1 MTDDHMTPEK
11 ILHDFQNIICSQW
24 LKMSEK
30 LMLYTLLLLTFLLII
45 FFWNDCDFFCPM
57 MCSAFYNLLH
67 DSKDISYKLEAPQNY
82 AWNYYR

>member
-30 LMLYTLLLLTFLLII
+30 LMLYTLLLLTFLLYFSGMTVI
-45 FFWNDCDFFCPM
+45 FFVP
-57 MCSAFYNLLH
+57 
-67 DSKDISYKLEAPQNY
+67 
-82 AWNYYR
+82 